1 MTTQRRILLVD
12 DDRKLAGATKRLLEL
27 RGYMVRLAFD
37 APGARAELSL
47 PEMPD
52 VILMDINMPGVDG
65 VELCREI
72 RAMSDVPIIFVT
84 GLEKT
89 DELLESGFDA
99 GGDDYMTKP
108 VNINELALR
117 VEALLRRSG
126 AAQKRAIGA
135 EALGEPGRS
144 VVTSEI
150 DEEKFARLTANL
162 DERERQIT
170 RLIALGKDNQEIAEI
185 SGYSVGYVKN
195 ITTQLYAK
203 TGTANRAE
211 LKKRLEG

>member
-27 RGYMVRLAFD
+27 RGYMVQLAFD
-37 APGARAELSL
+37 APRARAELSL

-72 RAMSDVPIIFVT
+72 RAMSDMPIIFVT

-117 VEALLRRSG
+117 VEALLRRAEK
-126 AAQKRAIGA
+126 AAKA
-135 EALGEPGRS
+135 ALGARGTPHSGIAPS
-144 VVTSEI
+144 GI

-170 RLIALGKDNQEIAEI
+170 RLVALGKDNQEIAEI
-185 SGYSVGYVKN
+185 LGYAVGSVRN
-195 ITTQLYAK
+195 ITSQIYAK

-211 LKKRLEG
+211 LKKRLSMKE

>member
-12 DDRKLAGATKRLLEL
+12 DDRKLAGAMKRLLEL
-27 RGYMVRLAFD
+27 RGYMVQLAFD
-37 APGARAELSL
+37 APRARAELSL

-72 RAMSDVPIIFVT
+72 RAMSDMPIIFVT

-108 VNINELALR
+108 VNINELSLR
-117 VEALLRRSG
+117 VEALLRRAEK
-126 AAQKRAIGA
+126 AAKS
-135 EALGEPGRS
+135 ALGARS
-144 VVTSEI
+144 TPHSGITPSGI

-170 RLIALGKDNQEIAEI
+170 RLVALGKDNQEIAEI
-185 SGYSVGYVKN
+185 LGYAVGSVRN
-195 ITTQLYAK
+195 ITSQIYAK

-211 LKKRLEG
+211 LKKRLSMKE